1 MRALQGA
8 IRLIARV
15 ETGSTHA
22 VACLP
27 AMPWE
32 RLLAGRPLQDIPR
45 TLALLHPLAPQTHA
59 TAAQTALA
67 AASGMRHVPAPEAHV
82 ALVREQAREHGIYF
96 LMTLPEALGLAPDAA
111 LAQTLAHIT
120 AACDRDTLASSL
132 QALLDV
138 MAEASVRA
146 APGKNPVAPSSYPVL
161 LLEELGARLPEGA
174 PQRLASR
181 VLARRWRA
189 LCVLPRT
196 LDAKRWRSLR
206 SGGASGTGWACLS
219 SARGLLV
226 HRLTLV
232 DGQLAV
238 YRLDTPTM
246 RHFAPDGPWVR
257 AMQSAMFQDTAA
269 AQAAGALLA
278 AVLDP
283 CLPVI
288 MVKTPQAAAPC
299 V

>member
-15 ETGSTHA
+15 ETGSSTHA

-32 RLLAGRPLQDIPR
+32 RLLAGRPMQDIPR

-59 TAAQTALA
+59 TTARAAIA

-111 LAQTLAHIT
+111 LAQTLARIT
-120 AACDRDTLASSL
+120 ATCDRDTLASSL
-132 QALLDV
+132 QAQLAG
-138 MAEASVRA
+138 MAGANARA
-146 APGKNPVAPSSYPVL
+146 APGNNPVAPSSYPGL
-161 LLEELGARLPEGA
+161 LLAELGARLPEGT
-174 PQRLASR
+174 PQQLASR

-189 LCVLPRT
+189 LHALPR
-196 LDAKRWRSLR
+196 LLYAPPGRNLR
-206 SGGASGTGWACLS
+206 TGGASGTGWACLP
-219 SARGLLV
+219 SARGLLA
-226 HRLTLV
+226 HRLTLA
-232 DGQLAV
+232 DGQFAA

-246 RHFAPDGPWVR
+246 RHFAPTGPWAQ
-257 AMQSAMFQDTAA
+257 AMQSAIFQDTAA

-288 MVKTPQAAAPC
+288 MAGKCT
-299 V
+299 

>member
-32 RLLAGRPLQDIPR
+32 RLLAERPLQDIPR
-45 TLALLHPLAPQTHA
+45 TFALLHPLAPQTHA
-59 TAAQTALA
+59 TAARAAIA

-82 ALVREQAREHGIYF
+82 ALVREQAQEHGVYF
-96 LMTLPEALGLAPDAA
+96 LMTLPEVLGLVTDGTLATALGC
-111 LAQTLAHIT
+111 IT
-120 AACDRDTLASSL
+120 AAGDRDTLASSL
-132 QALLDV
+132 HALLAA
-138 MAEASVRA
+138 MAGPSAIA
-146 APGKNPVAPSSYPVL
+146 APGNDLATPSGYIGQLVA
-161 LLEELGARLPEGA
+161 ELAAQLPPGA
-174 PQRLASR
+174 PQHLANR

-189 LCVLPRT
+189 LHALPR
-196 LDAKRWRSLR
+196 LLHAPPGRSLR
-206 SGGASGTGWACLS
+206 AGGTSGEGWACLP
-219 SARGLLV
+219 SARGLLM
-226 HRLTLV
+226 HRLALDDGRLV
-232 DGQLAV
+232 S

-246 RHFAPDGPWVR
+246 RHFGPRGSWVQ
-257 AMQSAMFQDTAA
+257 AMQETFFPDTVT

-288 MVKTPQAAAPC
+288 MAGEFT
-299 V
+299 

>member
-1 MRALQGA
+1 MRALQDA

-15 ETGSTHA
+15 EASSTHA

-27 AMPWE
+27 TMPWE

-45 TLALLHPLAPQTHA
+45 TLALLHSLAPQTHA
-59 TAAQTALA
+59 TTARAAIA

-111 LAQTLAHIT
+111 LAQTLTRIT
-120 AACDRDTLASSL
+120 AACDRNTLASSL

-138 MAEASVRA
+138 MAEASARA
-146 APGKNPVAPSSYPVL
+146 APGKNPVAPSSYPGL

-189 LCVLPRT
+189 LCVLPR
-196 LDAKRWRSLR
+196 LLHAPPGRYLR
-206 SGGASGTGWACLS
+206 TGGSSGKGWWVCLP

-226 HRLTLV
+226 HRLTLA
-232 DGQLAV
+232 DGQLTA

-246 RHFAPDGPWVR
+246 RHFAPTGPWAQ
-257 AMQSAMFQDTAA
+257 AMQSAMFQNTAA

-288 MVKTPQAAAPC
+288 MAGLDA
-299 V
+299 